1 MATILRMPEVAAN
14 ATHATL
20 VQWVR
25 AEGDSIS
32 IGESIAEI
40 ETDKAVIEIGAQGE
54 GILAKILV
62 KAGTDVAVGAA
73 IAVLLAPGESLDA
86 AQGLLGQT
94 TERGSPGASV
104 LSANSPPGEV
114 AAAAKPTTASATT
127 FEDAP
132 VSSRRIFSS
141 PVARLLARQNG
152 IDLARVRGSGPNGRV
167 VKYDVMLAVAAIGAG
182 SVNATGAAMTRVV
195 TASAQ
200 VATSVPSS
208 RGAAASEA
216 SPWTEIPH
224 TNMRRTIARR
234 LVESKSTV
242 PHFYLTADCRVDR
255 LVALRA
261 ELNEDREQ
269 SISLNDFVLRAAALA
284 LREVPAVNV
293 AWSEN
298 ALLQFERVDL
308 ALAVSTPGG
317 LMTPIIRD
325 AASRSLLEIS
335 VEARRLAER
344 ARAGQLR
351 AEEFQG
357 GGFCVSNLGMYG
369 VEAFAAIINPPQAGI
384 LAVAAVRAQPVV
396 NADGQLAVGHIMRC
410 TLSVDHRAVD
420 GALAATWLETYRR
433 LVETPVALLI

>member
-25 AEGDSIS
+25 AEGDCIS
-32 IGESIAEI
+32 LGESIAEI

-94 TERGSPGASV
+94 TERVSPGAGV
-104 LSANSPPGEV
+104 LSANAPLGEV
-114 AAAAKPTTASATT
+114 AESARPAKASATT
-127 FEDAP
+127 VEDAP

-141 PVARLLARQNG
+141 PVARLLARRHG
-152 IDLARVRGSGPNGRV
+152 IELARVRGSGPNGRV
-167 VKYDVMLAVAAIGAG
+167 VKYDVMLAVAADGAG
-182 SVNATGAAMTRVV
+182 SVNVTGGAVTQVVTDSGQVV
-195 TASAQ
+195 TAI
-200 VATSVPSS
+200 PPS
-208 RGAAASEA
+208 RGAAANDA
-216 SPWTEIPH
+216 SPWTEVPH
-224 TNMRRTIARR
+224 TSTRRTIARR
-234 LVESKSTV
+234 LTESKSTV
-242 PHFYLTADCRVDR
+242 PHFYLTVDCRVDR
-255 LVALRA
+255 LAALRA
-261 ELNEDREQ
+261 ELNEDRER
-269 SISLNDFVLRAAALA
+269 SISLNDLVLRAAALA

-317 LMTPIIRD
+317 LITPIIRD

-335 VEARRLAER
+335 MEARRLAER

-369 VEAFAAIINPPQAGI
+369 VDAFAAIINPPQAGI
-384 LAVAAVRAQPVV
+384 LAVGAVRAQPVV
-396 NADGQLAVGHIMRC
+396 NADGQVAAGHIMRC

-420 GALAATWLETYRR
+420 GALAATWLATYRR
-433 LVETPVALLI
+433 LVEAPVALLV